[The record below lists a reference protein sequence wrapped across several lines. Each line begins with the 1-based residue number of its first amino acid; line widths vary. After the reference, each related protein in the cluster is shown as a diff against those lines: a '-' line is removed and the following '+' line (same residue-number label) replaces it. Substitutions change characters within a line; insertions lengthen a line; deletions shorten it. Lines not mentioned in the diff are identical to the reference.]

1 MAHDVGML
9 MRSCLLLVCLLWAA
23 PAWAQADAEGAKDHP
38 VVPRLAGGQYYIS
51 DYEAR
56 DFGTHDFY
64 VADDSKDVE
73 GRFTRIEYWIK
84 DGGKPFSGIEI
95 GRNYQKAVADK
106 KGETLHF
113 DLSNGGGA
121 ATFRVA
127 LDGARLWIALD
138 VSNGGEV
145 YELTIVEETV
155 MVQNVALNA
164 GALAE
169 ALVKDGKVAIHGVL
183 FDTGKATIRAESAAQ
198 LQSIAELM
206 KLDPSLKLEIVGHT
220 DNTGTAATNVT
231 LSQQRAEAVRAWLV
245 GTGGVAAER
254 LTASGKGDTQPVA
267 DNTTED
273 GRAKNRRVELI
284 RR

>member
-1 MAHDVGML
+1 MV
-9 MRSCLLLVCLLWAA
+9 MRICLVLLCLSWPGA
-23 PAWAQADAEGAKDHP
+23 AWAQADAEGAKDHP

-56 DFGTHDFY
+56 DFGTHEFY
-64 VADDSKDVE
+64 VGDESKDVE

-95 GRNYQKAVADK
+95 GRNYQRAVTDK

-113 DLSNGGGA
+113 DLSNGGGG
-121 ATFRVA
+121 ATFRLA

-169 ALVKDGKVAIHGVL
+169 ALVKDGKVAIYGVL
-183 FDTGKATIRAESAAQ
+183 FDTGKSTIKVESAAQ
-198 LQSIAELM
+198 LQSIADLM
-206 KLDPSLKLEIVGHT
+206 KLDPTLRLEVVGHT
-220 DNTGTAATNVT
+220 DNTGTASANLA
-231 LSQQRAEAVRAWLV
+231 LSQQRAESVRAWLV
-245 GTGGVAAER
+245 NTGGVSGER
-254 LTASGKGDTQPVA
+254 LSTSGRGDTQPVA
-267 DNTTED
+267 DNATED

>member
-1 MAHDVGML
+1 ML
-9 MRSCLLLVCLLWAA
+9 IRICLLLLCLSWPGA
-23 PAWAQADAEGAKDHP
+23 AWAQADAEGAKDHP

-73 GRFTRIEYWIK
+73 GRYTRIEYWIK

-113 DLSNGGGA
+113 DLSNGGGS
-121 ATFRVA
+121 ATFRLA

-169 ALVKDGKVAIHGVL
+169 ALVKDGKAVIHGVL
-183 FDTGKATIRAESAAQ
+183 FDTGKSTIKAESAAQ
-198 LQSIAELM
+198 LQAIADLM
-206 KLDPSLKLEIVGHT
+206 KLDPSLRLEIVGHT
-220 DNTGTAATNVT
+220 DNTGTPAANLT
-231 LSQQRAEAVRAWLV
+231 LSQQRADSVRTWLV
-245 GTGGVAAER
+245 SNGGVATER

-267 DNTTED
+267 DNSTED